1 MVNLKMPKELTV
13 QEALTAIDGKLADDK
28 KIMKDG
34 ELNIAELIADGKMLN
49 GIALKKEDET
59 DHATDNEENKKAY
72 LAELKKIIDEHKVK
86 KVVEVCPALKPSEEN
101 FENFEDEGPASGG
114 QEDMEGDMDEMEFMD
129 EGYEVNPDDMEGMQ
143 SDFHENM
150 EEFENFD
157 VVPANNLNGNSNK
170 MYAPVAF

>member
-1 MVNLKMPKELTV
+1 MVSGPKTS
-13 QEALTAIDGKLADDK
+13 QKQF
-28 KIMKDG
+28 
-34 ELNIAELIADGKMLN
+34 
-49 GIALKKEDET
+49 
-59 DHATDNEENKKAY
+59 ENF
-72 LAELKKIIDEHKVK
+72 
-86 KVVEVCPALKPSEEN
+86 EN

-114 QEDMEGDMDEMEFMD
+114 QEDMDGDMDEMEFMD
-129 EGYEVNPDDMEGMQ
+129 EGYEAEPNEMEGMQ